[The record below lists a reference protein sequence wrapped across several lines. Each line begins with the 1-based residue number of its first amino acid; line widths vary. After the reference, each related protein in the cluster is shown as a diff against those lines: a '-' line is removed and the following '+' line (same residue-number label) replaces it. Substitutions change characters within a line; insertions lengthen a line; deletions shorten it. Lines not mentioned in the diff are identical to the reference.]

1 MDGCSVCEGG
11 FAAWQ
16 LQAACNLGAIKEE
29 LGVSV
34 TVVVSMCDNEM
45 KVHGAPPN
53 WSDDFNEPNVCHVR
67 CQLDDITVEQ
77 PQRSADEHKA
87 QGIAKG
93 MPLHLEEHMLPVV
106 ATVHL
111 GCRC

>member
-1 MDGCSVCEGG
+1 M
-11 FAAWQ
+11 AALLLGS
-16 LQAACNLGAIKEE
+16 LQAACNLGVIKEE
-29 LGVSV
+29 LGVSE

-45 KVHGAPPN
+45 KVQGAPPN
-53 WSDDFNEPNVCHVR
+53 WTDCFNEQNVFRIHCH
-67 CQLDDITVEQ
+67 LDGITVKQ

-87 QGIAKG
+87 HGSAKG

-111 GCRC
+111 GCRCWEA